1 MKREFG
7 QAAVLLG
14 FLGAFWAGAAFAEDG
29 LGDPTRPPASVAS
42 GESAPE
48 GDGAAPVLQSIL
60 YRHGRKSVAV
70 INGMTVMQGDK
81 VGDATL
87 VRVTQNR
94 VVLRGPS
101 GLQVLYLTPDVAKQT
116 VKSPLIRQ
124 DGKKNRGGA

>member
-1 MKREFG
+1 MKQEFWH
-7 QAAVLLG
+7 VTLLLG
-14 FLGAFWAGAAFAEDG
+14 FMGALWTLPAGAEDG
-29 LGDPTRPPASVAS
+29 LADPTRPPASVTS

-48 GDGAAPVLQSIL
+48 GEGAAPVLQSIL

-94 VVLRGPS
+94 VVLRGPG

-124 DGKKNRGGA
+124 DSKKNRGGA